1 MSLDKEECECP
12 SEGLPA
18 YMSTFADLMALLMCF
33 FVLLLSFA
41 EIDAIKFK
49 HLAGSMRMAFG
60 VQRVVEADKIPLGTS
75 IIAQEFSPGRTE
87 PIVINT
93 VTQQIV
99 DQALK
104 NLPVDSKRLSEV
116 AELDN
121 TDVLRKQL
129 EILFLQTR
137 EDAVD
142 LANALSEQIAKNEVE
157 IETQGREI
165 TVRINEQGSFASGSA
180 SLQPGFNQ
188 VLYDVRDVLIDKPG
202 NIHVQGHSDDIAIS
216 TARFRSNWE
225 LSSARAVSVAHAL
238 LSGGVLNSQR
248 FIVSGFADNKPLR
261 ANIDSVSRAANRRV
275 EIVIRQDVTTEL
287 QAQLNQL
294 KAKDPDRFKDVGSE
308 PVRRFKIRPDEVF

>member
-1 MSLDKEECECP
+1 MLFDEEECECP
-12 SEGLPA
+12 PKGLPA
-18 YMSTFADLMALLMCF
+18 YMSTFADLMALLMCL

-60 VQRVVEADKIPLGTS
+60 VQRVVEADQIPLGTS
-75 IIAQEFSPGRTE
+75 IIAQEFSPSRAE
-87 PIVINT
+87 PTVINT
-93 VTQQIV
+93 VTQQSI
-99 DQALK
+99 DQVLK
-104 NLPVDSKRLSEV
+104 KLQVDSTRLSES
-116 AELDN
+116 AGLDK

-129 EILFLQTR
+129 EKLFLQTR
-137 EDAVD
+137 KDAIE

-165 TVRINEQGSFASGSA
+165 TVRIKEQGSFASGSA

-202 NIHVQGHSDDIAIS
+202 NIHVQGHSDDVAIS

-238 LSGGVLNSQR
+238 LSGGVLDSQR
-248 FIVSGFADNKPLR
+248 FIVSGFADNNPLK
-261 ANIDSVSRAANRRV
+261 ANIDPVSRAANRRV
-275 EIVIRQDVTTEL
+275 EIVIRQDITTEL
-287 QAQLNQL
+287 QAQLNHL
-294 KAKDPDRFKDVGSE
+294 KAKDPKRYHHVDSE
-308 PVRRFKIRPDEVF
+308 SFRRFNIRPDEVF